1 MTKQSK
7 ISFSIDKKLISLV
20 MIASV
25 VSITASAFLSFNSAT
40 EILETRM
47 GDQLLSESTLR
58 GNSILSLIHTRI
70 IETQVLATDPMI
82 RNLVEELNQLE
93 YDPSYYSKVQEKR
106 RDFLIQVQA
115 YQELVGFS
123 IGFEDVK
130 VIGKDGRVF
139 FSLVRLP
146 KTDNFS
152 QDERFIRGLVEPFA
166 EFIPAE
172 PTGSKMMITMPIYGK
187 DGRDSGPIGVIIA
200 TMRTAEINAVLLNRS
215 GLGETGEAYMVNEDF
230 LMISES
236 RFIEDAPFNQV
247 VDTLPVRECFENGNE
262 ISGVYPDYRGVSI
275 FGFSFCA
282 RDLGF
287 VLLAEIDEAENLQPV
302 SILQDRIFLTGIII
316 IVGMAF
322 FAFFLSK
329 LISRPIIKLKDAS
342 VEVGEGNYDVR
353 TNIKTRDEI
362 GQLSESFD
370 TMAQKIQESIITI
383 KNMGDV
389 IKQQEDILLHFSK
402 ESENYSVCI
411 VDIKDS
417 TKITAKL
424 TDSESSSFYRIF
436 LNSMAMIV
444 RDFEGRV
451 VKNIGD
457 ALLFYFPNT
466 YSRDID
472 ELKKVLNCCS
482 TMIASHEKIN
492 DKLKEE
498 NLPTVD
504 YKISATYG
512 SVRVA
517 KTTTSSVN
525 DIFGSTVNRCAKI
538 NPFSPRNGFIIG
550 ETLYELVKSLEEYS
564 FEKILTKEFTVYSVK
579 KK

>member
-1 MTKQSK
+1 MKNSK

-40 EILETRM
+40 EILETRI
-47 GDQLLSESTLR
+47 GDQLVSESTLR
-58 GNSILSLIHTRI
+58 GNSILSLMHTRI
-70 IETQVLATDPMI
+70 KETQILATDPMI
-82 RNLVEELNQLE
+82 RNLVEELNQLK
-93 YDPSYYSKVQEKR
+93 YDSSYYSKVQEKR

-130 VIGKDGRVF
+130 VIGKDGKVF

-146 KTDNFS
+146 KTDNYS

-166 EFIPAE
+166 EFVPAD
-172 PTGSKMMITMPIYGK
+172 PSGSKMVITMPIYGT
-187 DGRDSGPIGVIIA
+187 DGRGSGPIGVIIA
-200 TMRTAEINAVLLNRS
+200 TMRTAEFNQVLLNRS
-215 GLGETGEAYMVNEDF
+215 GLGETGEAYLVNENF
-230 LMISES
+230 IMMTES
-236 RFIEDAPFNQV
+236 RFIENAPFNQV

-262 ISGVYPDYRGVSI
+262 IGAIYPDYRGVSI

-287 VLLAEIDEAENLQPV
+287 VLLTEIDEAETLQPV
-302 SILQDRIFLTGIII
+302 SILQERIFLTGIII
-316 IVGMAF
+316 TAAMAF
-322 FAFFLSK
+322 AAFFLSK

-342 VEVGEGNYDVR
+342 VQVGEGNYDVR

-370 TMAQKIQESIITI
+370 TMAQKIQESIVTI
-383 KNMGDV
+383 KNMGNV
-389 IKQQEDILLHFSK
+389 IKQQEDIILHFSK
-402 ESENYSVCI
+402 ESENYCVCI

-417 TKITAKL
+417 TKITLKL
-424 TDSESSSFYRIF
+424 TDSESSSLYRIF

-466 YSRDID
+466 FSKDIS
-472 ELKKVLNCCS
+472 EFKKVLNCCL
-482 TMIASHEKIN
+482 TMFDSHEKIN
-492 DKLKEE
+492 NKLKEE

-504 YKISATYG
+504 YKISATFG

-538 NPFSPRNGFIIG
+538 NPYCPRNGFVIG
-550 ETLYELVKSLEEYS
+550 EGLYEIVKSFEEYS
-564 FEKILTKEFTVYSVK
+564 FEKMLTKDFTVYLVK